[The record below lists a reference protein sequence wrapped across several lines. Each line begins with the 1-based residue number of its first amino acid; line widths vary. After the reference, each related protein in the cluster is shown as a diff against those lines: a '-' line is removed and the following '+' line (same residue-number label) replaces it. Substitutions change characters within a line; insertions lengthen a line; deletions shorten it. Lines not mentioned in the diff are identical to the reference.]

1 MNTKPQQTDIMS
13 FVCSDDAQALVDFAR
28 DNGYKLKS
36 LGLSTSQIRNVFA
49 RARQIEAIRRR
60 EDFVKLRTQLQL
72 LKPRLAY
79 LVAKENKDGVRHLR
93 DVLEKAIDCV
103 FEGDPDDPELTKRFD
118 RFMEL
123 FEALLAYHRE
133 AGGR

>member
-1 MNTKPQQTDIMS
+1 MSTKPQQTDITT
-13 FVCSDDAQALVDFAR
+13 FICSDNAEALVDFAR
-28 DNGYKLKS
+28 DNGRKLKS

-49 RARQIEAIRRR
+49 RARQIEAIRRHQ
-60 EDFVKLRTQLQL
+60 DYVKLRTQLQL

-79 LVAKENKDGVRHLR
+79 LVAKENKDSVRHLR
-93 DVLEKAIDCV
+93 AVLERAIDCV
-103 FEGDPDDPELTKRFD
+103 FEGNPDDAELTKRFD

-133 AGGR
+133 AGGH